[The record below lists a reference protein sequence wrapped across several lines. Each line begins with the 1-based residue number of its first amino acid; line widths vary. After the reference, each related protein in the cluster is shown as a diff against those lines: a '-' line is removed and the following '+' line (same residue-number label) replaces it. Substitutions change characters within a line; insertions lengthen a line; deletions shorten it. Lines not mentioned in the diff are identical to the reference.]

1 MDELTKLEHLSLVSK
16 ICTELDNHLGMNDK
30 DLAEFIIDLAE
41 TNTTFDTF
49 KKALIENGAEFP
61 DSFITSLLRIIQLMK
76 TSKKLPES
84 NESDYA
90 SKQNADK
97 LAMKFPGL
105 AMPNK
110 KQEEIIPT
118 TDEKDEKDEKKF
130 DKKLHSVA
138 DDMMAELEAFAPS
151 KGGNELDVKKTEK
164 RERSRERE
172 RKSRRERS
180 KDRERDRDRDREKDK
195 DRSSRRSRSRDKR
208 ARSRYVDYSV
218 YMFIFR
224 ASKLSSSIFNIKFKI

>member
-1 MDELTKLEHLSLVSK
+1 MDELSKLEHLSLVSK

-41 TNTTFDTF
+41 THTTFDTF

-76 TSKKLPES
+76 TSKKLPDS
-84 NESDYA
+84 SDNDFK
-90 SKQNADK
+90 SKPDADR

-110 KQEEIIPT
+110 KQDEIIKT
-118 TDEKDEKDEKKF
+118 KDENDEKDAKKF
-130 DKKLHSVA
+130 DKKLNNVA

-151 KGGNELDVKKTEK
+151 KSSYESEPKKSEK

-172 RKSRRERS
+172 RSKDRDRKSRRDRS
-180 KDRERDRDRDREKDK
+180 KDRERDKDRDREKDK

-208 ARSRYVDYSV
+208 ARSR
-218 YMFIFR
+218 
-224 ASKLSSSIFNIKFKI
+224 